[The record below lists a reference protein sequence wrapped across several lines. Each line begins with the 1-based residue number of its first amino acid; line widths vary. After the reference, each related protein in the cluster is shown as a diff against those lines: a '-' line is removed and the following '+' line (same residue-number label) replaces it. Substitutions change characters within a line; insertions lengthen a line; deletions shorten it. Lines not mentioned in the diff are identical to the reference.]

1 MSSAVET
8 SLIIRSK
15 EIARD
20 SSTALRYARNERIE
34 KAFDKAKSL
43 MDNSIVSRHVPSR
56 THRHGSRAFQ
66 FAPTYPC
73 ALYSAHNCFPDTV
86 AQHRPIDQAQRN
98 RCRESARTV
107 SGASVQ
113 ATAAGT

>member
-43 MDNSIVSRHVPSR
+43 MDKQHLFALTFFHAR
-56 THRHGSRAFQ
+56 TGTEAVRSSLPQLTHAPFTPRKIAFQ
-66 FAPTYPC
+66 I
-73 ALYSAHNCFPDTV
+73 
-86 AQHRPIDQAQRN
+86 Q
-98 RCRESARTV
+98 
-107 SGASVQ
+107 
-113 ATAAGT
+113 